1 MEIVMPK
8 FPERKM
14 IMKNNKIVPEKV
26 VFFGHFDSTNFGNE
40 STLQAILHRFHCA
53 HPHAEM
59 LCISTGPE
67 AAAATHQIESL
78 AISEA
83 LVKSW
88 RPSTPL
94 ARLLRKVFIGIPSE
108 PYRWIKGFITLGRT
122 RVLIVPGTGLLTDAW
137 GVQGWGPY
145 NSFKWSLLA
154 KLRGC
159 KLMYVSVG
167 AGPVHGNLAQFF
179 VKSALSLAD
188 ARSYRDYST
197 KRYLKSIGF
206 SAEDDPI
213 YPDLVFG
220 FPETMI
226 PPNSAEKNGR
236 RVVGLGL
243 MIYAGNRYSVNQ
255 PTIESHQAYLEN
267 LALFVKW
274 LLARDNDVR
283 LLIGDLSDISTKQ
296 EFHDLLKSQFPECD
310 SSHIIDE
317 PVFSVE
323 SLLPQIT
330 ATDIVVATRFHN
342 VLFALLCNK
351 PVIAIS
357 FHHKC
362 ESLMAAMGLS
372 DYCLDIGSLRVETL
386 IEKFCDLETNAD
398 RVRAQIKEKVRESQQ
413 HLDEMY
419 QSIFQEVF
427 SEKGG
432 RLTESIGEGYRRL
445 DPVYRPDLR

>member
-1 MEIVMPK
+1 
-8 FPERKM
+8 
-14 IMKNNKIVPEKV
+14 MKNNDIAPRKIA
-26 VFFGHFDSTNFGNE
+26 FFGHFNSTNFGNE
-40 STLQAILHRFHCA
+40 STLQAILHRFRCA

-59 LCISTGPE
+59 LCISTGSE
-67 AAAATHQIESL
+67 AAAATHQIESV

-88 RPSTPL
+88 RPSKPV

-122 RVLIVPGTGLLTDAW
+122 RVLIVPGTGLLTDAY
-137 GVQGWGPY
+137 GVHGWGPY

-167 AGPVHGNLAQFF
+167 AGPVHGKLARFF
-179 VKSALSLAD
+179 VKSALYLAD

-197 KRYLKSIGF
+197 KQYLKSIGF
-206 SAEDDPI
+206 NAEDDPI

-226 PPNSAEKNGR
+226 PHNSAEKNGR
-236 RVVGLGL
+236 CVVGLGL
-243 MIYAGNRYSVNQ
+243 MSYAGNRYSVNQ

-296 EFHDLLKSQFPECD
+296 EFHDLLKSRFPECD

-386 IEKFCDLETNAD
+386 IEKFCDLEMNAD
-398 RVRAQIKEKVRESQQ
+398 RVRAQIKEKVREYQQ

-427 SEKGG
+427 SEKG
-432 RLTESIGEGYRRL
+432 RSQTESIGEGYRRL